1 MTNVSLFSQILSIIP
16 RPIFNSAVRK
26 YGTDKHSKGINS
38 WTHLVSMLFCH
49 FARAHSVRDISNG
62 LRSITG
68 NANHLGIQKKIPSR
82 SSISYINEH
91 RDWQMFR
98 EFYMNLKE
106 YLQKDGKYLQR
117 KHFKFIN
124 KKIYM
129 LDSTVIN
136 LCLKIFKWATYRNQK
151 GAIKLHTLLD
161 YDGCMPTY
169 IFMTAGNKSD
179 VKHARIMSLPK
190 DSVVVMDRGYQSFKL
205 FWEWTT
211 SQIYF
216 VTRLKETINYN
227 IIAENDL
234 PKEGAEHI
242 MKDEIIEPTETESRK
257 EYPGQLR
264 RIAVYD
270 QKQNRT
276 IVLLT
281 NNFSWTAETVAEL
294 YKQRWSVEIFFK
306 ELKQHLKINSFIGTS
321 ENAMWI
327 QIWTALITILLL
339 KYLKEKAKYGW
350 NLSNLISFLR
360 INLFVKTD
368 LDYWL
373 DKPFWPQNEEIRQE
387 EQLTFYQMW
396 GINPEIV
403 ST

>member
-1 MTNVSLFSQILSIIP
+1 MTNVSLFSQILQIIP
-16 RPIFNSAVRK
+16 RPIFNTVVRQYK
-26 YGTDKHSKGINS
+26 TDKHSKGINS

-82 SSISYINEH
+82 SSVSYINEH

-98 EFYMNLKE
+98 EFYIKLKE
-106 YLQKDGKYLQR
+106 HLQSDGKYLQR
-117 KHFKFIN
+117 KKFKDIDR
-124 KKIYM
+124 KIYM

-161 YDGCMPTY
+161 FDGCMPSY
-169 IFMTAGNKSD
+169 LHMTAGRQSD
-179 VKHARIMSLPK
+179 VKHARIMTLPK
-190 DSVVVMDRGYQSFKL
+190 DSVVVMDRGYQHFKM
-205 FWEWTT
+205 FWEWTKNN
-211 SQIYF
+211 IFF
-216 VTRLKETINYN
+216 VTRLKDGINYTTV
-227 IIAENDL
+227 AENDI
-234 PKEGAEHI
+234 PEDAQHI
-242 MKDEIIEPTETESRK
+242 MKDELIEPTESESKK

-270 QKQNRT
+270 AKQNRT

-281 NNFSWTAETVAEL
+281 NNLSWTAATVAEL
-294 YKQRWSVEIFFK
+294 YRQRWRVEIFFK

-339 KYLKEKAKYGW
+339 RYLKEKAKFNW
-350 NLSNLISFLR
+350 NLSNLINFLR

-373 DKPFWPQNEEIRQE
+373 NKPFWPQDEEVRKD
-387 EQLTFYQMW
+387 EQLSFYQMW
-396 GINPEIV
+396 GINPE
-403 ST
+403 TA